1 MQTNG
6 KLMMEFSMLLRFFID
21 IMENKRKFRA
31 DPDPLSGATA
41 LAIRAMLKTNQKV
54 WLLSI
59 IK

>member
-1 MQTNG
+1 
-6 KLMMEFSMLLRFFID
+6 MEFSMLLRFFID
-21 IMENKRKFRA
+21 IMENKKVRA

-41 LAIRAMLKTNQKV
+41 LAIRAMLKTNQMV